1 MQRSFA
7 AAFQVCFQES
17 KHSAYLNECGAYV
30 GFMIKHLMNYSVCLF
45 SSTAHH
51 SHPALCSC
59 RQNMKDHPPPIPFGW
74 SWPTEDL
81 IRVSDGRMK
90 IKTVSLTLTPL
101 LWVEGR
107 VGGLPLA
114 GHIPWFNSAV
124 PSLGQCLCGL
134 LTASLCLWESIFN
147 SSMDYPNLQVG
158 FPAGILKYTAKDGVY
173 TLWEF

>member
-7 AAFQVCFQES
+7 ATFQVCFQES
-17 KHSAYLNECGAYV
+17 KHSAYLNECGACV

-59 RQNMKDHPPPIPFGW
+59 RQNMKDHPPSIPFGW

-81 IRVSDGRMK
+81 IRVSGGKME

-114 GHIPWFNSAV
+114 GHNPWFNSAV
-124 PSLGQCLCGL
+124 PSLGSAFVVSL
-134 LTASLCLWESIFN
+134 LPPCAFGSLFLTLPWITLICRL
-147 SSMDYPNLQVG
+147 G
-158 FPAGILKYTAKDGVY
+158 FLLEY
-173 TLWEF
+173 

>member
-7 AAFQVCFQES
+7 ATFQVCFQES
-17 KHSAYLNECGAYV
+17 KHSAYLNECGACV

-81 IRVSDGRMK
+81 IRVSGGKME

-114 GHIPWFNSAV
+114 GHNPWFNSAV
-124 PSLGQCLCGL
+124 PSLGSAFVVSL
-134 LTASLCLWESIFN
+134 LPPCAFGSLFLTLPWITLICRL
-147 SSMDYPNLQVG
+147 G
-158 FPAGILKYTAKDGVY
+158 FLLEY
-173 TLWEF
+173 

>member
-1 MQRSFA
+1 
-7 AAFQVCFQES
+7 
-17 KHSAYLNECGAYV
+17 
-30 GFMIKHLMNYSVCLF
+30 MIKHLMNYSVCLF

-59 RQNMKDHPPPIPFGW
+59 RQNMKDHPPSIPFGW

-81 IRVSDGRMK
+81 IRVSGGRMN

-114 GHIPWFNSAV
+114 GHNPWFNSAV
-124 PSLGQCLCGL
+124 PRLGQCLCGL

-173 TLWEF
+173 TLWEFQSGEKKKSLSIWTLLHVHG